1 MITYT
6 STPDEI
12 RRECAAIDRHLE
24 KKYVKAFKVF
34 RNWVKN
40 NRRQG
45 HIVLSNTVYTI
56 NNNRVHVFWSGM
68 GYANR
73 NDIAY
78 CFYVECPNKSGQL
91 RYIFFAP
98 KQSLPGYKPIGSRV
112 FVFTHHFCQRLQ
124 ERLGVSFI
132 QWFEEWV
139 KRYSL
144 CFWHSNKNEKNQ
156 IMAMMNNT
164 YCMGVEV
171 KENYY
176 YMTTC
181 INMAQHFSNQ
191 MEEHLEKYR
200 NVLDFEKA
208 YHSFCD
214 MLPKQSYSETIRQ
227 LREAR

>member
-24 KKYVKAFKVF
+24 RKFLKAFKVY

-40 NRRQG
+40 NRRLG
-45 HIVLSNTVYTI
+45 RIILSKSVTTI
-56 NNNRVHVFWSGM
+56 NNNRVHVIWSGE
-68 GYANR
+68 GYTNR

-78 CFYVECPNKSGQL
+78 CFYVEYPNKSGQL
-91 RYIFFAP
+91 RYVFFVP
-98 KQSLPGYKPIGSRV
+98 EQSVPGYRHVGSRV

-132 QWFEEWV
+132 KWFDEWET
-139 KRYSL
+139 KYSL
-144 CFWHSNKNEKNQ
+144 CFWHSDKDEKNQ
-156 IMAMMNNT
+156 IIAMMNNT

-171 KENYY
+171 KEDFC

-181 INMAQHFSNQ
+181 INIAQHFTNQ
-191 MEEHLEKYR
+191 MEEHLEKYKS
-200 NVLDFEKA
+200 VLDFEKA
-208 YHSFCD
+208 YYSFCD
-214 MLPKQSYSETIRQ
+214 TLPKQSYSETIRQ
-227 LREAR
+227 LREVR